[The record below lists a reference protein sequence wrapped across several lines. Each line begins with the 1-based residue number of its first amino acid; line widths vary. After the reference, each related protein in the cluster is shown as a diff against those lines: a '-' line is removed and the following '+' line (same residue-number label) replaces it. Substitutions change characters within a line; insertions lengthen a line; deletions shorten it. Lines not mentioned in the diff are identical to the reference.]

1 LALVAVLTIAAAATA
16 CGSSGPSETARKP
29 AATCHAD
36 PAAAIKATPDGGTW
50 TGAGCY
56 VTTGIVVSHPVTIN
70 GGTFDDTAPGVVGQS
85 LKPIIKVLDTS
96 GVTIENV
103 TLNGSAPANVG
114 LHGKWVGQA
123 GIDVRSSSDVTLT
136 NDATNNTYG
145 DGLTL
150 FYQSRQGPDS
160 NIVVDGY
167 TVTNAGRVGITPADV
182 TSGSFDNIDVVS
194 AATSGIDLEADVK
207 GLGDGTLTFDHVV
220 TAEGIHIV
228 EPITSATFT
237 DTTMSGDF
245 LLTHPGAVSYQGSIT
260 CNRRSPVAC
269 VTVKAGTLA
278 LDATFAYL
286 PGTNTPTT
294 PFMRAIPPGVITT
307 PTAP

>member
-1 LALVAVLTIAAAATA
+1 MYK
-16 CGSSGPSETARKP
+16 R
-29 AATCHAD
+29 
-36 PAAAIKATPDGGTW
+36 
-50 TGAGCY
+50 
-56 VTTGIVVSHPVTIN
+56 
-70 GGTFDDTAPGVVGQS
+70 Q
-85 LKPIIKVLDTS
+85 
-96 GVTIENV
+96 
-103 TLNGSAPANVG
+103 
-114 LHGKWVGQA
+114 
-123 GIDVRSSSDVTLT
+123 
-136 NDATNNTYG
+136 
-145 DGLTL
+145 TL

-220 TAEGIHIV
+220 TAKGIHIV

-237 DTTMSGDF
+237 DTTMTGDF

-307 PTAP
+307 PTACLLYTSQSSNESPGGNARPESVEQGTDLSEYVWVQGSRLA